1 MMITWDLFLPF
12 AAVSVILWTA
22 GVAATFCN
30 KDRCSKVALWCTA
43 IGVIISLF
51 SRSTREDRYGFPNL
65 WNALRLYL
73 GKTGMGQLLDL
84 GPQGDMGSSY
94 MVRIFSVYSP
104 PHF

>member
-43 IGVIISLF
+43 IGVIIYRFVVKSGA
-51 SRSTREDRYGFPNL
+51 SAIEDTWRNTPMVLTVYGCV
-65 WNALRLYL
+65 
-73 GKTGMGQLLDL
+73 GVDCI
-84 GPQGDMGSSY
+84 S
-94 MVRIFSVYSP
+94 
-104 PHF
+104 